1 MTAASASTEVR
12 VSYQLIQSSS
22 MLWPPSPAS
31 VESAPSTEKIPL
43 SKGLASAT
51 KNAMPRFV
59 ARFLIARQH
68 DLCRTGV
75 EAASIGARNRAIV
88 TVAAQRVGQTE
99 NVIGRLFR
107 DVCTGSQ
114 GLFGSAD
121 SLPLGAG
128 LSRKIFAF
136 VV

>member
-99 NVIGRLFR
+99 NVIGRLF